1 MPNYLQQNHKRSTSL
16 PGLLVMKRW
25 QDTLISPGATL
36 QQAIQQLDSSA
47 QGILLVT
54 DGEQRLLGTLTD
66 GDVRRALLK
75 HLGLDTEIHRVM
87 NSKPRSA
94 SSEWSRARLLAFMEQ
109 QQLLHLP
116 IVDPAGRV
124 TGLETLQRLLEKPQ
138 LDNPVFLM
146 AGGFGTRL
154 RPLTHSC
161 PKPMLKVGGKPIL
174 ELILQNFIDAGFY
187 RFFISTHY
195 MPEVIREHFGDGR
208 KWGVR
213 IRYIHEET
221 PLGTAGALGL
231 LPHEEIDQPMFLMN
245 GDLLTRLDY
254 RSLLAFHQQ
263 HQGVATMCVREY
275 EHQVPYGVIESDGR
289 RITSITEK
297 PVQHFF
303 INAGI
308 YLLSPELVKS
318 VSTGVH
324 IDMPTLL
331 QQSIDRGQPVS
342 MFPVHEYW
350 LDIGRM
356 EDFRRAQDEV
366 ADVLGG
372 LLS

>member
-1 MPNYLQQNHKRSTSL
+1 
-16 PGLLVMKRW
+16 MKRW
-25 QDTLISPGATL
+25 QDTLIQPDATL
-36 QQAIQQLDSSA
+36 QQAIQHMDSSA

-54 DGEQRLLGTLTD
+54 DAEHHLLGTVTD
-66 GDVRRALLK
+66 GDIRRALLK
-75 HLGLDTEIHRVM
+75 HMGLETAIHQVM
-87 NSKPRSA
+87 NDQPRSA
-94 SSEWSRARLLAFMEQ
+94 SSEWSRSRLLALMEQ

-116 IVDPAGRV
+116 IVDHLSRV
-124 TGLETLQRLLEKPQ
+124 TGLETLQRLLDKRQ
-138 LDNPVFLM
+138 LENPVFLM

-154 RPLTHSC
+154 RPLTHNC

-195 MPEVIREHFGDGR
+195 MPEIIQDHFGDGHQ
-208 KWGVR
+208 WGVD

-231 LPHEEIDQPMFLMN
+231 LPHDEMDMPMFLMN

-254 RSLLAFHQQ
+254 RSLLEFHLQ
-263 HQGVATMCVREY
+263 HQATATMCVREY
-275 EHQVPYGVIESDGR
+275 EHQIPYGVIESDGHC
-289 RITSITEK
+289 ITTITEK

-308 YLLSPELVKS
+308 YLLSPDLIKS
-318 VSTGVH
+318 VSPGTH
-324 IDMPTLL
+324 IDMPALL
-331 QQSIDRGQPVS
+331 QQSIDKGQQVN
-342 MFPVHEYW
+342 MFPIHEYW

-366 ADVLGG
+366 TDVLGG
-372 LLS
+372 LLP